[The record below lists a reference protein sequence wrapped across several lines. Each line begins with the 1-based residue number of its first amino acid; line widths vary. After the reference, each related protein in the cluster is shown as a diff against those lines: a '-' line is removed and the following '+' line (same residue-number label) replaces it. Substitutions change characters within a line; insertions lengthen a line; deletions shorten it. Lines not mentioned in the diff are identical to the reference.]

1 MDVNIHGRHLN
12 LSDGLREMAEGKIE
26 AATRFFEGKVVK
38 VDVEFSEEPNPRQVE
53 SRHQCEITANVA
65 QHLVRVESQSSDRTA
80 AFDDAVDRFERQ
92 LRKLK
97 ERLIQRHRT
106 DDHKRL
112 NAEGFEDD
120 DSEDTDDVQIERV
133 KQFILK
139 PMTPQEAVLQMELL
153 GHAFFFFLN
162 AETDQHAVVY
172 WRKNKSVGLIEAS

>member
-1 MDVNIHGRHLN
+1 MDINIHGRHLN
-12 LSDGLREMAEGKIE
+12 LSDGLRDMALGKID
-26 AATRFFEGKVVK
+26 AATRFFEGKVVR
-38 VDVEFSEEPNPRQVE
+38 VDVEFSEEPNPRQADT
-53 SRHQCEITANVA
+53 RHQVEITANVA
-65 QHLVRVESQSSDRTA
+65 QHLVRVESQSADRAA
-80 AFDDAVDRFERQ
+80 AFDDAVERFERQ

-112 NAEGFEDD
+112 NAEGFEVEET
-120 DSEDTDDVQIERV
+120 EDTDEVLIERV
-133 KQFILK
+133 KQFTLK

-172 WRKNKSVGLIEAS
+172 WRKNKTVGLIEAS